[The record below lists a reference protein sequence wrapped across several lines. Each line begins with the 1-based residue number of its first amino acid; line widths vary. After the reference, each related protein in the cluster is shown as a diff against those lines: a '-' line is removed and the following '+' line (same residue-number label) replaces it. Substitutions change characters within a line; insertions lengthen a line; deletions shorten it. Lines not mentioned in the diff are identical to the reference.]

1 MYDRLAAALLG
12 LSAGTG
18 HMQKVMSMPASRPTM
33 RSPKRKG
40 VSDKIIAAYNDVGN
54 SMLGKQPTF
63 NPINVP
69 PPSTP
74 QDARVALATPQVWG
88 RHLPKGIPS
97 PDPSFQWDQDAP
109 TAAFNMNADRVY
121 LAKSLG
127 GTLAGQ
133 TRIGNAVQQTRKR
146 LSDVASN
153 NPLLAKALLASSVV
167 APAGY
172 SAAVAG
178 DDDTDEALAIALAP
192 AIPAL
197 VDETVATVNGQRILD
212 KAGLRTSLG
221 QRGKFAGNL
230 LSYAA
235 PAVIAGSLGNF
246 AGNLLDQDQ
255 QTTSTL
261 EP

>member
-1 MYDRLAAALLG
+1 MYDRLAAAIAG

-18 HMQKVMSMPASRPTM
+18 HMQKVIDMPAARPVM

-40 VSDKIIAAYNDVGN
+40 ATNKIISAYNDIGTE
-54 SMLGKQPTF
+54 MLGHKPEF
-63 NPINVP
+63 NPVNVP
-69 PPSTP
+69 PPSSVE
-74 QDARVALATPQVWG
+74 DAQMAMFSPQVWG
-88 RHLPKGIPS
+88 RHLPKGNPS
-97 PDPSFQWDQDAP
+97 PDPSFQWNEDLPSAM
-109 TAAFNMNADRVY
+109 FNMNADRVY

-133 TRIGNAVQQTRKR
+133 TRMGNAVQQTRKR
-146 LSDVASN
+146 LTDLATSH
-153 NPLLAKALLASSVV
+153 PLLAKALLASTFV

-197 VDETVATVNGQRILD
+197 VDETVASINGQRILD
-212 KAGLRTSLG
+212 KSGLRTSLG

-246 AGNLLDQDQ
+246 AGNLLDEDQ
-255 QTTSTL
+255 QTGATL